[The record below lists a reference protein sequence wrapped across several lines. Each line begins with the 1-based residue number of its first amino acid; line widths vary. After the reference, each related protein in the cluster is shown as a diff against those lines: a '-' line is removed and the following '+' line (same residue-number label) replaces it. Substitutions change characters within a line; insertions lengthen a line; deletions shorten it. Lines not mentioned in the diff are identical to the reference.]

1 MAQARFSGPRGSALQ
16 FSANAVDENA
26 ADKAINAKMV
36 LTVTIT
42 GLISTG
48 PNGYPCARGR
58 SPKYGAHR
66 AISDGRYSQGW
77 RDRSRGQPLRDKFLV
92 HPMTA
97 VVASPN
103 LSTHQ
108 PARNGAPGNDDRP
121 QMPSFC
127 HRGALAQSKGEA
139 NGCHRFLLWAESA
152 RFMYGPYRTSWCHS

>member
-1 MAQARFSGPRGSALQ
+1 MTQARFAGPRGSALQ

-36 LTVTIT
+36 LSVTIA

-48 PNGYPCARGR
+48 ANGHPCARGR

-66 AISDGRYSQGW
+66 AISDGHYSPGW
-77 RDRSRGQPLRDKFLV
+77 RDCSRGRSLRDKFFV

-108 PARNGAPGNDDRP
+108 PAGNGAPGNDDRP
-121 QMPSFC
+121 
-127 HRGALAQSKGEA
+127 
-139 NGCHRFLLWAESA
+139 
-152 RFMYGPYRTSWCHS
+152 